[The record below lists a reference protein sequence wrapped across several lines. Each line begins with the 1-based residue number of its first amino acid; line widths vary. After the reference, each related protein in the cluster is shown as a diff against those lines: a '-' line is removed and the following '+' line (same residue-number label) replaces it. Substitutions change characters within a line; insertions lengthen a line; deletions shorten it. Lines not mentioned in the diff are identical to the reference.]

1 MSEITLR
8 ILDGADR
15 GRVFE
20 NIVPPISLGR
30 EEGNTIQLNDER
42 VSRFHAKIQIDH
54 GDIVLTDLE
63 STNGTRVNGEQTQL
77 KILRFGDTIT
87 IGRSTIL
94 IGSRDDIRQRLRKI
108 SDTNSVN
115 RQRTESSISNSFEAA
130 EAVPVDSTD
139 LQLNL
144 LESEPPVL
152 PERLSP
158 GQAAQL
164 SEMLD
169 FLHLRLRKVIR
180 KASQSDSGNAVTINQ
195 KQWQNLLE
203 LQSRIS
209 EYLRAVGRPS
219 E

>member
-1 MSEITLR
+1 MAELTLR
-8 ILDGADR
+8 ILDGSDR

-20 NIVPPISLGR
+20 NIAPPVSLGR

-77 KILRFGDTIT
+77 KILRFGDTISL
-87 IGRSTIL
+87 GRSTLL
-94 IGSRDDIRQRLRKI
+94 IGSRGDIQQRLKKI

-115 RQRTESSISNSFEAA
+115 RQRTESSVSHSLSGIDDAQEN
-130 EAVPVDSTD
+130 TD
-139 LQLNL
+139 LQLRL
-144 LESEPPVL
+144 LESEPPGL

-164 SEMLD
+164 SEILE
-169 FLHLRLRKVIR
+169 FLHLQMRRVIK
-180 KASQSDSGNAVTINQ
+180 KASALDKNGSVSLDY
-195 KQWQNLLE
+195 KQWQNILD
-203 LQSRIS
+203 LQSRLS
-209 EYLRAVGRPS
+209 EYLRAVGRPA